1 MGHRAGKDRGRVVDG
16 EAVFENLLTPGRAQY
31 GWRFWTPQNVGRLF
45 FVANKLLA
53 PQNVGRLFFVAIK
66 LFTPQNVG
74 RIFLVTRLKL
84 HQICDFHNV
93 NKHLVGFNFFFCCSR
108 NSWRRTLDSCH
119 QDFLTGHHGPI
130 NLEGALSTLLT
141 AAVLATLQFLPCT
154 KIALLFWCQKIA
166 RYPKFFVDF
175 RLSNFYPTR
184 H

>member
-31 GWRFWTPQNVGRLF
+31 GWRFWTPQNVG
-45 FVANKLLA
+45 
-53 PQNVGRLFFVAIK
+53 I
-66 LFTPQNVG
+66 
-74 RIFLVTRLKL
+74 IFLVTRLKL

-130 NLEGALSTLLT
+130 NLGGALSTLLT
-141 AAVLATLQFLPCT
+141 AAVLATLPFLPCT
-154 KIALLFWCQKIA
+154 KTLWFFLLLGLDLRLHSKVS
-166 RYPKFFVDF
+166 PLKMVFFI
-175 RLSNFYPTR
+175 LTS
-184 H
+184 